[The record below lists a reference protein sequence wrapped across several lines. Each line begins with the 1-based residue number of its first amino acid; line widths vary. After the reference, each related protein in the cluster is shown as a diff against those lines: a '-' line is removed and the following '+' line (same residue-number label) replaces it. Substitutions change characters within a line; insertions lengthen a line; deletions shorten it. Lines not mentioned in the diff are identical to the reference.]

1 MSEQVGYDG
10 PIYMTMPTKVIAPI
24 LLEDFRKVATKRQR
38 EDNFFT
44 SEMIKQ
50 CMKKVT
56 VCGLHQ
62 VVNVDSELSIK
73 AYYAGHV
80 LGAAMFKISVG
91 AESVLY
97 TGDYN
102 MTPDRHLGA
111 AWADR
116 CEPTVLIS
124 ESTYATT
131 IRDSKRCRERD
142 FLKKI
147 HSTVANGGKVLIPV
161 FALGRAQEL
170 CILLESYWDRMKLE
184 VPIYFTAGLA
194 EKATNYYSKYTVAYS
209 MLQTPLSKFNVCL

>member
-1 MSEQVGYDG
+1 M
-10 PIYMTMPTKVIAPI
+10 KV
-24 LLEDFRKVATKRQR
+24 VTKRDR
-38 EDNFFT
+38 EEAKTFFT
-44 SEMIKQ
+44 SEMIKD
-50 CMKKVT
+50 CMKKVRI
-56 VCGLHQ
+56 CGLHQ
-62 VVNVDSELSIK
+62 EIKVDSELSIK

-80 LGAAMFKISVG
+80 LGAAMFKITVG
-91 AESVLY
+91 SESVLY

-111 AWADR
+111 AWADK
-116 CEPTVLIS
+116 CEPNVLIS

-170 CILLESYWDRMKLE
+170 CILLESYWDRMKLD
-184 VPIYFTAGLA
+184 VPIYFTAGLG
-194 EKATNYYSKYTVAYS
+194 
-209 MLQTPLSKFNVCL
+209 